1 MSIELNDKIVNYE
14 ALDVFRQILVG
25 QLTNASSESIKTA
38 LQAKLGN
45 LGNYTVEQIVG
56 TPIEVQMPDNTYV
69 VSLKQ
74 LLGAEVKRAKAA
86 EATLTND
93 VSSLGTRM
101 STAESNI
108 ASNKN
113 AIDTLSSF
121 IGTDG
126 ASGIVER
133 ININEINIASN
144 TSEINNL
151 KTLGSP
157 MVAGLLKIYST
168 TGTNTDGSIN
178 QKVVTD
184 YLNLKAPLASPTFT
198 GTPKAPTPGIDN
210 STDQIATT
218 QFVQSA
224 IDKKI
229 AAADAMIFKGTIGS
243 SGTVQDLPVPH
254 TTGWAYKVVEAGNY
268 AGQECEIG
276 DMIVCLKD
284 STTQGDNDG
293 DWAVIQTNIDGA
305 VTGPESAIDGN
316 IAIFDASTGK
326 VIRDSGF
333 TIETSV
339 PPNAVFTDT
348 TYTTMVGASS
358 SKNGKEGLVPA
369 PSAGQELTF
378 LRADGKWII
387 PTDTKYSAGTGLTM
401 NGTQFINMGVRSVT
415 AGSTANVISINT
427 GGTASSIT
435 INNVAKA
442 TNADYATKATQDG
455 SGRVITDT
463 YYSKS
468 EIDEK
473 LTFATASDI
482 EAMFSS

>member
-25 QLTNASSESIKTA
+25 QLTDASSESIKTA
-38 LQAKLGN
+38 LAAKLGD

-56 TPIEVQMPDNTYV
+56 TPIEVQMPDGTYV

-86 EATLTND
+86 EATLSND
-93 VSSLGTRM
+93 ISSIDSRM
-101 STAESNI
+101 STAENNI
-108 ASNKN
+108 TGNKN
-113 AIDTLSSF
+113 AIDTLNSF

-151 KTLGSP
+151 KIIGSEST
-157 MVAGLLKIYST
+157 AGLSKLYTST
-168 TGTNTDGSIN
+168 GSNTDGSMT
-178 QKVVTD
+178 QKAITSNLD
-184 YLNLKAPLASPTFT
+184 LKAPIASPYFT
-198 GTPKAPTPGIDN
+198 GTPKAPTPSVNTN
-210 STDQIATT
+210 SEQIATT
-218 QFVQSA
+218 SFVQSV

-243 SGTVQDLPVPH
+243 GGTISSLPIPH
-254 TTGWAYKVVEAGNY
+254 TTGWAYKVVEAGEY
-268 AGQECEIG
+268 AGRECEIG
-276 DMIVCLKD
+276 DMIVCLYDGEADED
-284 STTQGDNDG
+284 S
-293 DWAVIQTNIDGA
+293 DWEVIQTNIDGA
-305 VTGPESAIDGN
+305 VTGPASAVSN
-316 IAIFDASTGK
+316 HIAIYNGTTGK
-326 VIRDSGF
+326 IIKDSGF

-339 PPNAVFTDT
+339 PKNAVFTDT

-358 SKNGKEGLVPA
+358 STNGREGLVPA

-387 PTDTKYSAGTGLTM
+387 PTDTKYSAGTGMTL
-401 NGTQFINMGVRSVT
+401 NGTQFINMGVRSIT